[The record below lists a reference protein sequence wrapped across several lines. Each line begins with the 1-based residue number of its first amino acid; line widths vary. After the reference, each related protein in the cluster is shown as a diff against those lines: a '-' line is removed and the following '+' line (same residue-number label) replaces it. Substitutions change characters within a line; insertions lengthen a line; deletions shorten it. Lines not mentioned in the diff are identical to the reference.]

1 MTAISDLEKALIT
14 FGLEASDR
22 LLNMWLDLM
31 TDSIKSKLMGTLVLF
46 MKYRT
51 LIIFK

>member
-1 MTAISDLEKALIT
+1 LEKALIT
-14 FGLEASDR
+14 PSLEASDR

-31 TDSIKSKLMGTLVLF
+31 TDSIKSELMGTLVLS
-46 MKYRT
+46 MKYGT